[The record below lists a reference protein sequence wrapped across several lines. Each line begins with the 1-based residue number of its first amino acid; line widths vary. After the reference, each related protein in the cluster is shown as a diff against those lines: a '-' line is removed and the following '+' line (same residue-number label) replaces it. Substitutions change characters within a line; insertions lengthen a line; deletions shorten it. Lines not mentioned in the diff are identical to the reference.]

1 MITLYSPSAHRAH
14 PEYEF
19 RTVITTGMSAPPI
32 ADVRVIPITV
42 DIKEVAPNSPNPL
55 AMDWSK

>member
-1 MITLYSPSAHRAH
+1 MKPSAHNAH

-32 ADVRVIPITV
+32 DAVI
-42 DIKEVAPNSPNPL
+42 
-55 AMDWSK
+55 